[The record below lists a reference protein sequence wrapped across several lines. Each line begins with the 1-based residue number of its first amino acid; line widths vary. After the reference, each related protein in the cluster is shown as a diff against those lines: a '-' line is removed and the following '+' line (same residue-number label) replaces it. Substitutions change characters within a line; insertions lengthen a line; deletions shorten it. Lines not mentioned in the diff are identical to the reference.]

1 MFNLRG
7 IRKRKTEELIKKFL
21 KSYAENEKS
30 QDKKDLK
37 TWLISELQNEL
48 PNKKEEEIGK
58 IATELIIAVKVYHEK
73 KKEVERYQS
82 FGITNGDYIG
92 HEIIEKVADEIEEA
106 EIIETKEIIDNMK
119 EASAVL
125 ANYNET
131 MLYEA
136 ASIKDS
142 QLTANALGAI
152 RVNDYYVDNIN
163 LAIDKANNTILE
175 SVTTKVGTKKPN
187 QLGLYDCSG
196 NIWEWCYD
204 TATNG

>member
-1 MFNLRG
+1 
-7 IRKRKTEELIKKFL
+7 
-21 KSYAENEKS
+21 
-30 QDKKDLK
+30 
-37 TWLISELQNEL
+37 
-48 PNKKEEEIGK
+48 
-58 IATELIIAVKVYHEK
+58 
-73 KKEVERYQS
+73 
-82 FGITNGDYIG
+82 
-92 HEIIEKVADEIEEA
+92 
-106 EIIETKEIIDNMK
+106 MK